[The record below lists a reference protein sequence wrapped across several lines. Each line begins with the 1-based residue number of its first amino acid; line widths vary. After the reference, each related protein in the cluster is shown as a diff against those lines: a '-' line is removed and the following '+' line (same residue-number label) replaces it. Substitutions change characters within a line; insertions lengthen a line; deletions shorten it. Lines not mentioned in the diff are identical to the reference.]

1 MRILL
6 LSTSVVP
13 VGTERYGGIEL
24 LVHRF
29 AQGLVKWSH
38 EVTVAAPYG
47 SLVPEGVKLIETV
60 RLPEQQDRDDIALD
74 AIGRQVHNGEQR
86 WDLIHDFSHSQF
98 LGREATGREARIP
111 ALFMLW
117 DPVTVKYDKALY
129 NMVCLSEWQMK
140 RYQEMYKRNAV
151 VLPNGCVDALKFHPD
166 QSVSRN
172 ERFLFLGKLSPEK
185 GPDLAIQMCKE
196 AGYELD
202 VVGGLIPSEAERM
215 KDGYLGFL
223 KQEADGEKIQVHF
236 NVTEDRKIRFLQTC
250 RALIY
255 PVRQEEAHWLAGIEA
270 WLTGAATITYDK
282 GAMKEISPYR
292 VAASREEFF
301 DLMTKVDEFDRG
313 LARHMAVTKYAMPN
327 VIPKYATVYK
337 EVMKGARW

>member
-1 MRILL
+1 L
-6 LSTSVVP
+6 
-13 VGTERYGGIEL
+13 IEL
-24 LVHRF
+24 LVERF
-29 AQGLVKWSH
+29 AQGLTKWGN

-47 SLVPEGVKLIETV
+47 SVLPEGVKLIETV
-60 RLPEQQDRDDIALD
+60 KLPEQQDRDDIALD
-74 AIGRQVHNGEQR
+74 AVGRVVVDQYDGKQP
-86 WDLIHDFSHSQF
+86 WDVIHDFSHQQF
-98 LGREATGREARIP
+98 LGKGATGQEARVP

-117 DPVTVKYDKALY
+117 DPVTIRYDKALY

-140 RYQEMYKRNAV
+140 RYQEMYRKNTV
-151 VLPNGCVDALKFHPD
+151 VLPNGCVDAVKFHPNPE
-166 QSVSRN
+166 VKRN
-172 ERFLFLGKLSPEK
+172 DRFLFLGKLTPEK

-223 KQEADGEKIQVHF
+223 RQEADGGKIRVHF
-236 NVTEDRKIRFLQTC
+236 NVTEDEKIRFLQTC

-270 WLTGAATITYDK
+270 WLCGCPTITFDK

-292 VAASREEFF
+292 VATSREEFF
-301 DLMTKVDEFDRG
+301 DLMTKVDEFDRVR
-313 LARHMAVTKYAMPN
+313 AREKAVREYAMDN

-337 EVMKGARW
+337 EVAKGARW